1 MKMIYISCNV
11 STTHIITEL
20 LDAAGIDEYQIS
32 DDVAARVFTGKHRMN
47 TSVWPGYNNII
58 FVPLC
63 DDKAD
68 EITNKLRQYNASVQ
82 NTDELV
88 SVGSWSLDDYFND

>member
-1 MKMIYISCNV
+1 
-11 STTHIITEL
+11 
-20 LDAAGIDEYQIS
+20 
-32 DDVAARVFTGKHRMN
+32 MN